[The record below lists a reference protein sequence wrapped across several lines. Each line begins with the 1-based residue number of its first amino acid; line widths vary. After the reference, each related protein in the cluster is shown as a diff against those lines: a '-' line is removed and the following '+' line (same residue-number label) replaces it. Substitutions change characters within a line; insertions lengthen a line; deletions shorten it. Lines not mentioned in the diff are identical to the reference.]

1 MEFEDVAAIQLEA
14 IEVIL
19 NHILYIRGIYPSQIF
34 KKRRVYNTPVFI
46 VAFPTLNCYLANVL
60 KTVKQMLVNQV
71 QELKLEVII
80 YGDDSGHKESYVLEM
95 LPAVSEDQNQDQY
108 LLEYE
113 EQLRSALYKLAER
126 VKNLP
131 KLGKN
136 SKFKVHIHT
145 TQAAFTNLS
154 HDAQYQE
161 FPWLQ
166 TDGNSQLGKESQ
178 NFAVL
183 PLATIKKVRLKMQAQ
198 IFTC

>member
-1 MEFEDVAAIQLEA
+1 MELEDVAAIHLEA
-14 IEVIL
+14 IEVII
-19 NHILYIRGIYPSQIF
+19 NHILYIRGVYPLQIF

-46 VAFPTLNCYLANVL
+46 VAFPALNCYLANVL

-80 YGDDSGHKESYVLEM
+80 YGDEGDHMESYVLEM
-95 LPAVSEDQNQDQY
+95 LPVVSEDQNQDQY

-126 VKNLP
+126 VKKLP
-131 KLGKN
+131 KLSKN
-136 SKFKVHIHT
+136 SKFKVQIHT
-145 TQAAFTNLS
+145 TQTAFTHLS

-166 TDGNSQLGKESQ
+166 TDGNSQLGEESQ
-178 NFAVL
+178 RFALL
-183 PLATIKKVRLKMQAQ
+183 PLATVKKVGLKMQAQ